1 MKKFLYLLL
10 ILSSFIPESNSQNC
24 TGDSVVI
31 YHRREVYGGLLIT
44 TDTFEIATGIRKIIK
59 EKFQGLVVMF
69 SIIIIAH
76 ISLGHTLKG
85 MLKMTQQVTMSF
97 KEQEPD
103 MIIYSKRYYI

>member
-1 MKKFLYLLL
+1 MKLQRAY
-10 ILSSFIPESNSQNC
+10 E
-24 TGDSVVI
+24 
-31 YHRREVYGGLLIT
+31 
-44 TDTFEIATGIRKIIK
+44 KIIK

-85 MLKMTQQVTMSF
+85 MLKMTQQVTRSF

-103 MIIYSKRYYI
+103 MISYSKKILHMIRLHS